1 MVVKLWEARR
11 TGFLPALRTRPPPEI
26 RADPI
31 GRETVASAAV
41 GGERRFYT
49 CG

>member
-1 MVVKLWEARR
+1 MVAKLWEARS
-11 TGFLPALRTRPPPEI
+11 TGFLPALRTRPPTEI
-26 RADPI
+26 RANPI

-41 GGERRFYT
+41 LGEQRFYT

>member
-1 MVVKLWEARR
+1 MAVKLWEARR
-11 TGFLPALRTRPPPEI
+11 TGFLSALRTRPPPEI